1 MSSFDKVVKLAC
13 KPKAAAPKD
22 KVRAPSLYFVFV
34 ADGSVQ
40 YLDPII
46 AATWSDDGAVH
57 DVCKALVSRIRE
69 PNAIVCRSN
78 SFLFFFISCVSL
90 FTGRIQSFDCATYD
104 DQKRLDGQRSRLPF
118 FL

>member
-22 KVRAPSLYFVFV
+22 KVRASSLYLVFV

-78 SFLFFFISCVSL
+78 PFLFFYLMCLVI
-90 FTGRIQSFDCATYD
+90 Y
-104 DQKRLDGQRSRLPF
+104 RSYSKP
-118 FL
+118 